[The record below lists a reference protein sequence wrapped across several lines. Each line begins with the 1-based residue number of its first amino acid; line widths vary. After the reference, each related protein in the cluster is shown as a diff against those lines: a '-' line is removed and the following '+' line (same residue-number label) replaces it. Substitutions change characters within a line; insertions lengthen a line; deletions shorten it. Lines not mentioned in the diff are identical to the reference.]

1 MTRTRNGLSR
11 LLTAALVTLAL
22 VAASCGDDDEPAAP
36 APDTSEIGRAH
47 V

>member
-1 MTRTRNGLSR
+1 MHLSAPPSGR
-11 LLTAALVTLAL
+11 RILLAAAVATATALATTGPVTA
-22 VAASCGDDDEPAAP
+22 